1 MKNHLHEKLRNGY
14 FAIRLDETTT
24 VSDESVLIAYVQY
37 IEAED
42 LKQDILVS
50 TNLVTTTTGQD
61 IVIAVDSYLS
71 SNNLSY
77 ENLLWIDGATA
88 MMGKNKGFNSCLKE
102 KPQDAWF
109 SSACYIGK
117 HWQVKNFQKTLVTPC
132 QLLLK

>member
-14 FAIRLDETTT
+14 FAIRLDEMTT

-77 ENLLWIDGATA
+77 ENLL
-88 MMGKNKGFNSCLKE
+88 
-102 KPQDAWF
+102 
-109 SSACYIGK
+109 
-117 HWQVKNFQKTLVTPC
+117 
-132 QLLLK
+132 